1 MLDLLQMLCAL
12 PAPCGDEGIA
22 KKYITMKYPD
32 FKEDAFGNLVYR
44 NNGEGEL
51 IMLYASLDEDAVL
64 AMEIKDE
71 KVYFAHIGSRKI
83 YPSMAVSFGGYTGIL
98 CEQGETKYLHMTDK
112 GEGIEQGRSGVFDG
126 EFEGETDKDENLL
139 LGKNIANRAAVAALL
154 TAENTNKNIC
164 VVLGVK
170 SNHTT
175 TGLEG
180 AISALKPDK
189 IIILEETKKD
199 KFAIKMLGE
208 GFGASE
214 QAAEK
219 LASVLEKADVAFE
232 RTADNTEKTMG
243 AKSSWVNTAVLGI
256 PALFT
261 EFIRQGI
268 RVKTAKDLSKIVNTI
283 LEDGNE

>member
-44 NNGEGEL
+44 NNGKGEL
-51 IMLYASLDEDAVL
+51 TMLYASLDEDAVL

-71 KVYFAHIGSRKI
+71 KVYFAHIGNRKI

-98 CEQGETKYLHMTDK
+98 CGEGENQYLHMTDM
-112 GEGIEQGRSGVFDG
+112 EEVIEQGRSGVFDG
-126 EFEGETDKDENLL
+126 EFEGETDKDGNLL
-139 LGKNIANRAAVAALL
+139 LGKNIANRAAIAALL
-154 TAENTNKNIC
+154 IAEKTNKNIC

-175 TGLEG
+175 TGLEA
-180 AISALKPDK
+180 AIETIKPDK
-189 IIILEETKKD
+189 TIIFEETQKD

-214 QAAEK
+214 ETTEK

-243 AKSSWVNTAVLGI
+243 AKSGWGNTAVLGI
-256 PALFT
+256 PTLFT

-283 LEDGNE
+283 LEGGNE